1 MRRRLFR
8 PDFAGRV
15 LGMVTM
21 PGAVVFGLWFV
32 RLSVGVRVGNGGVNE
47 DVVGAVARRARE
59 RR

>member
-1 MRRRLFR
+1 
-8 PDFAGRV
+8 
-15 LGMVTM
+15 MVTM